1 MNVQPEIHIEKILE
15 YDDLFHGEDFDIEAT
30 LCKYSREL
38 IIRLVNCL
46 GLTYEKAYL
55 PDANNPFFSSITP
68 KVQDLDSRL
77 SHFLVISSHKRIC
90 YCTQRSILELLR
102 YTFAIPIDKYANG
115 SNLDDFEYDFF
126 KILLKINQQLMHF
139 KSETSKDNIETLTF
153 LLSYIL
159 NDVTNADWK
168 SIYQTQFYYIDCLIF
183 FLQGTAQGQILIEKF
198 CKKLNISSIKEY
210 EQTLLALTTLY
221 ISKKKENSRSCPV
234 LDLNEIVDETGF
246 FHEEVCEYLSLD
258 INKLIP
264 YTSETRENNIDYRE
278 LRAHPIIKVENRKYI
293 IYNLPILCER
303 LYNSLFFDFKEFYR
317 GDFFQYYNKEFT
329 EHFLFQ
335 RTMLLCIGKKV
346 SAFSPSKKEI
356 VSFEPVK
363 ENLNAPD
370 FYIREGDSIIL
381 FECKGIKING
391 SIKDRA
397 DVDEFMNVLKTKLLL
412 SAQNIDPTR
421 LQKSKPELVGISQL
435 ARSIEAIEDYEFEM
449 DDKIPSAVSYYP
461 VIVFE
466 DPKLAQI
473 GMIGLLNKWYRQ
485 YLHEHGL
492 TEQVC
497 NPVIAMSIST
507 LYLFA
512 DKFRIFGFQKIFDE
526 FISSNI
532 VESATEQ
539 ISPFADFDW
548 YMRKRYKIAAYVQRE
563 FTNKLSK
570 LKIKS

>member
-15 YDDLFHGEDFDIEAT
+15 YDDLFLGEDFDIEAT

-55 PDANNPFFSSITP
+55 PDANNPFFSSLTP
-68 KVQDLDSRL
+68 KVQDLNSRL
-77 SHFLVISSHKRIC
+77 GHFLVTSSQKRIC
-90 YCTQRSILELLR
+90 YCTQRSILELER
-102 YTFAIPIDKYANG
+102 YTFAIPVERYANG

-139 KSETSKDNIETLTF
+139 NSEASKDSIETLTF

-168 SIYQTQFYYIDCLIF
+168 SIYQTQFYYIDYLIS
-183 FLQGTAQGQILIEKF
+183 FLQSTVQGQVLLEKF
-198 CKKLNISSIKEY
+198 CTKLNISSIKEY
-210 EQTLLALTTLY
+210 EQTILALTTLY

-258 INKLIP
+258 INRYIP
-264 YTSETRENNIDYRE
+264 YANETRENNIDYRE
-278 LRAHPIIKVENRKYI
+278 LRAHPLVKIGNRKYI

-317 GDFFQYYNKEFT
+317 GDFFQYYNKEFI

-335 RTMLLCIGKKV
+335 RTMLQCIGKTV
-346 SAFSPSKKEI
+346 SSFSPSKNEI
-356 VSFEPVK
+356 ESFEPVN
-363 ENLNAPD
+363 EVSNAPD
-370 FYIREGDSIIL
+370 FYIRERDSIIL

-397 DVDEFMNVLKTKLLL
+397 DIDEFINVLKTKLLL
-412 SAQNIDPTR
+412 SAQNIDPSR
-421 LQKSKPELVGISQL
+421 QQKSKPELVGISQL
-435 ARSIEAIEDYEFEM
+435 VRSIEAIEDYEFEK

-473 GMIGLLNKWYRQ
+473 GMMGLLNKWYRQ
-485 YLHEHGL
+485 YLQERGL

-526 FISSNI
+526 FISCNAN
-532 VESATEQ
+532 ESTAEQ

-548 YMRKRYKIAAYVQRE
+548 HMRKRYKIAKRVQRE
-563 FTNKLSK
+563 FLNQINKLR
-570 LKIKS
+570 INR

>member
-15 YDDLFHGEDFDIEAT
+15 YDDLFPGEDFDIEAT
-30 LCKYSREL
+30 LCKYSRES
-38 IIRLVNCL
+38 IVRLANCL

-55 PDANNPFFSSITP
+55 PDANNPFFSNITT
-68 KVQDLDSRL
+68 KVKDLDSRL
-77 SHFLVISSHKRIC
+77 SHFLVSSNQKRIC

-102 YTFAIPIDKYANG
+102 YTFAIPVGRYANG
-115 SNLDDFEYDFF
+115 SNFDDFEYDFF

-139 KSETSKDNIETLTF
+139 KSEASKDNIETLTF

-168 SIYQTQFYYIDCLIF
+168 SIYQTQFYYIDCLIS
-183 FLQGTAQGQILIEKF
+183 FLQSTVQGKGLLENF

-210 EQTLLALTTLY
+210 EQTILALTTLY

-246 FHEEVCEYLSLD
+246 FHEEVCDYLSLD
-258 INKLIP
+258 INKFIP

-278 LRAHPIIKVENRKYI
+278 LRAHPLVKIGNHKYI

-303 LYNSLFFDFKEFYR
+303 LYNSLFFDFKEFYK
-317 GDFFQYYNKEFT
+317 GDFFSYYNKEFI

-335 RTMLLCIGKKV
+335 RTMLLCIGKTV
-346 SAFSPSKKEI
+346 SAFSPSKNEI
-356 VSFEPVK
+356 ESFEPVK
-363 ENLNAPD
+363 EVSNAPD
-370 FYIREGDSIIL
+370 FYIRERDSIIL

-397 DVDEFMNVLKTKLLL
+397 DVDEFMNILKTKLLL
-412 SAQNIDPTR
+412 SAQNIDHTR
-421 LQKSKPELVGISQL
+421 QQKSKSELVGISQL
-435 ARSIEAIEDYEFEM
+435 VRSIEVIEDYEFEQ
-449 DDKIPSAVSYYP
+449 DDNIPSAVSYYP

-473 GMIGLLNKWYRQ
+473 GMMGLLNKWYRQ
-485 YLHEHGL
+485 HLQEHGL
-492 TEQVC
+492 VEQVC

-526 FISSNI
+526 FISCYTK
-532 VESATEQ
+532 ESTVEQ

-548 YMRKRYKIAAYVQRE
+548 YMRKRYKIAKHIQTE
-563 FTNKLSK
+563 FLNQINKLRTNR
-570 LKIKS
+570 